1 MSGYRGA
8 PSLVGVYR
16 SSPSSADDDQS
27 PLSPDRNHWSS
38 PNPGNEYPSSPSS
51 VATTRAIPVR
61 SATIYGTFNSASDYC
76 SSPSLAAYAALRSV
90 GDHWSSPRSVGCPAQ
105 LVTLSALTSW
115 SDAIIYPVKLSLVVT
130 HLLPSELSQ
139 LRQRIPEP
147 SQLRRRTPSSSSPV
161 ATAGSLPAQS
171 ARNSSPNSGRDH
183 QSSPRSVGDYRSSP
197 QLSKGTTGAYQ
208 PGQRRLELARLSP
221 RLQEPSQL
229 GQGLTELSH
238 PFCAYQSSSSS
249 VS

>member
-1 MSGYRGA
+1 MTTKALLAQIGTIGA
-8 PSLVGVYR
+8 LPTQVTNTRALPAPWRLPELYQFGQRLYTGLLTQ
-16 SSPSSADDDQS
+16 P
-27 PLSPDRNHWSS
+27 
-38 PNPGNEYPSSPSS
+38 
-51 VATTRAIPVR
+51 ATTVALPAWQRMPRSAP
-61 SATIYGTFNSASDYC
+61 SATI
-76 SSPSLAAYAALRSV
+76 
-90 GDHWSSPRSVGCPAQ
+90 WSSPRSVGCPAQ

-115 SDAIIYPVKLSLVVT
+115 SDAITYPVKLCLVVT

-171 ARNSSPNSGRDH
+171 ASNSSPNSGRDH
-183 QSSPRSVGDYRSSP
+183 QSSPSSVGDYRSSP

-208 PGQRRLELARLSP
+208 LGQRRLELSRLSP

>member
-1 MSGYRGA
+1 M
-8 PSLVGVYR
+8 YR

-38 PNPGNEYPSSPSS
+38 PNPGNEYPSSYSS
-51 VATTRAIPVR
+51 VATTRAISVR
-61 SATIYGTFNSASDYC
+61 SATICIRAFNSASDYC

-90 GDHWSSPRSVGCPAQ
+90 GDHWSSSRSVGSPAQ

-115 SDAIIYPVKLSLVVT
+115 SDAITYPVKLSLVVT

-161 ATAGSLPAQS
+161 VTAGSLPAQS
-171 ARNSSPNSGRDH
+171 ASNSSPNSGRDH
-183 QSSPRSVGDYRSSP
+183 QSSPSSVGDYRSSP

-208 PGQRRLELARLSP
+208 PGQ
-221 RLQEPSQL
+221 
-229 GQGLTELSH
+229 
-238 PFCAYQSSSSS
+238 
-249 VS
+249 